1 MFYDRIK
8 IQYICFVYS
17 NSGCIHHYGSDS
29 LLLTYDVIKIRFM
42 KKQENTKPV
51 KYDCDSVRLNFLGGM
66 GGDTFRTPTPLPTT
80 FAFTHPFLRCFWK
93 DPLMTPTP
101 TTPLQASFT
110 ATPSQSTIP
119 SPSYKFWSILIIHIM
134 YYLFLCDVVKYFQIC
149 SCLHIL

>member
-66 GGDTFRTPTPLPTT
+66 GDDTFRTPTPLPTT

-101 TTPLQASFT
+101 HHPTSSIFYCYPLPIHHPFPLIQ
-110 ATPSQSTIP
+110 
-119 SPSYKFWSILIIHIM
+119 ILINFDHTHNV
-134 YYLFLCDVVKYFQIC
+134 LPFLV
-149 SCLHIL
+149 